1 MKSGDSMKKK
11 LLFVIPSLRS
21 GGAEKSLISLLS
33 LLDYS
38 QYDVDLL
45 CFRRDGLF
53 YDKIPQEVNV
63 INGTEDYEMFDGDA
77 RSAITYFIKRGKFYS
92 VADRIQY
99 IRCYKEADQE
109 LKDKKL
115 WNLLKKQLPQL
126 NKKYD
131 CVIGYLEGN
140 ASCYA
145 VDYEN
150 TDKRICYVHSDIKK
164 LGINKNINRETFEK
178 CDVIVTISQA
188 CADSIEEEYPF
199 ARDKITVIENI
210 TSARLLKQ
218 SAREKISFDKKEN
231 EKIILTVGRFS
242 PPKGIDLA
250 VEASAVLKEKGYKF
264 KWYHI
269 GTGELKTEIES
280 LISSLGVEKEF
291 ILLGERSNPYPYIG
305 QCDIYV
311 QPSRYEGKSIA
322 IDEAKCLCRP
332 IVTTNFTTVTDQ
344 IQDGINGLI
353 CEMNANDI
361 AAKIE
366 ILLNDAALRNKLTLN
381 LSKEKTG
388 NEEELEKF
396 YSILK

>member
-1 MKSGDSMKKK
+1 M
-11 LLFVIPSLRS
+11 
-21 GGAEKSLISLLS
+21 
-33 LLDYS
+33 
-38 QYDVDLL
+38 
-45 CFRRDGLF
+45 
-53 YDKIPQEVNV
+53 
-63 INGTEDYEMFDGDA
+63 
-77 RSAITYFIKRGKFYS
+77 
-92 VADRIQY
+92 
-99 IRCYKEADQE
+99 
-109 LKDKKL
+109 
-115 WNLLKKQLPQL
+115 LKKQLPQL

-145 VDYEN
+145 VEYEN

-218 SAREKISFDKKEN
+218 SAREEISFDKKEN

-250 VEASAVLKEKGYKF
+250 VEASAILKEKGYKF

-269 GTGELKTEIES
+269 GTGELKTAIES
-280 LISSLGVEKEF
+280 LVSSLGVEKEF

-332 IVTTNFTTVTDQ
+332 IVTTNFTTVADQ

-381 LSKEKTG
+381 LSEEKTG

>member
-1 MKSGDSMKKK
+1 MKKK

-21 GGAEKSLISLLS
+21 GGAEKSLVTLLS
-33 LLDYS
+33 LTDYEK
-38 QYDVDLL
+38 YDIDLL
-45 CFRRDGLF
+45 CFRREGLF

-63 INGTEDYEMFDGDA
+63 INGTEDYEMFDGDVKA
-77 RSAITYFIKRGKFYS
+77 AIMYFIKEGKLS
-92 VADRIQY
+92 SAIDRIQY
-99 IRCYKEADQE
+99 IRCYKEADHE
-109 LKDKKL
+109 LKDRKM
-115 WNLLKKQLPQL
+115 WNLLKKQLPRL

-140 ASCYA
+140 ASSYA
-145 VDYEN
+145 VGYEN
-150 TDKRICYVHSDIKK
+150 TGKRICYVHSDIKK

-178 CDVIVTISQA
+178 CDVIATVSQA
-188 CADSIEEEYPF
+188 CAESIAEEYPF
-199 ARDKITVIENI
+199 ARDKIAVIENI

-218 SAREKISFDKKEN
+218 YAQEETGFNKKEN

-250 VEASAVLKEKGYKF
+250 VKASAILKKKGYNF

-269 GTGELKTEIES
+269 GTGELKEEIEA
-280 LISSLGVEKEF
+280 LISSLGVENEF
-291 ILLGERSNPYPYIG
+291 ILLGEKSNPYPYIG
-305 QCDIYV
+305 QCDVYV

-332 IVTTNFTTVTDQ
+332 IVTTDFTTVADQ
-344 IQDGINGLI
+344 INDGVNGLV
-353 CEMNANDI
+353 CEMNENDI

-366 ILLNDAALRNKLTLN
+366 TLLIDEELRNKLTRN
-381 LSKEKTG
+381 LSEEKTG

-396 YSILK
+396 YSILN